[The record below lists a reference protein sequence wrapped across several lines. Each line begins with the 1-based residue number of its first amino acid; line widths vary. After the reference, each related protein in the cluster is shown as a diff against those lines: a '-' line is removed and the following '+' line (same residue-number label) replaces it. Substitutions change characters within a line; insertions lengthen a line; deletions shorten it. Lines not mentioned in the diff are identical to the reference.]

1 MHLSSPAISALLSV
15 LRSWFFFL
23 RYAFLP
29 ILQRRFP
36 QLGDHWFRII
46 QGVMI
51 CVGWVVVGH

>member
-1 MHLSSPAISALLSV
+1 MHLSSPAISALLPV

-29 ILQRRFP
+29 LLHCRFL
-36 QLGDHWFRII
+36 QLGGHWFQII